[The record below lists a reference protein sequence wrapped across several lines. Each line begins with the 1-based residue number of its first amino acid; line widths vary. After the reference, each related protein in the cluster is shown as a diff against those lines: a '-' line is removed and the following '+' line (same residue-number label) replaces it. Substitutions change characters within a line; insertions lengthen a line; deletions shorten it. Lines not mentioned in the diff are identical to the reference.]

1 MGCLNVGLDDLTAGS
16 LGVADDRSASVSS
29 RRMKMNLLHAVP
41 HLSNG
46 SLVDLALDEWDDL
59 FIGDQLAVLPLKHH
73 GA

>member
-1 MGCLNVGLDDLTAGS
+1 MDE
-16 LGVADDRSASVSS
+16 
-29 RRMKMNLLHAVP
+29 MNLLHAVP

-59 FIGDQLAVLPLKHH
+59 FIGDQLAVFPLKHH